1 MLVND
6 AGWPKRRAAGS
17 NARSPG
23 GGPGQPAEALA
34 PLEQARA
41 AGKPLVVA
49 QMGQS
54 LDGRIA
60 TPTGSSRGINGPAAM
75 IHLHRLRAL
84 VDAVVVGAGT
94 ARTDNPRLTVRH
106 CRGRSPARV
115 VIDPRGTVGPAAE
128 VWRPDDGVRRIVFG
142 GHSTLCPGVERLPV
156 PEGLLEPAWILE
168 RLGSLGLSRVLI
180 EGGGRTVSQFL
191 AGGAVDL
198 LHVLVAPVVLGSG
211 LTGLSLPG
219 ILDVENAPR
228 PPTAVHVFDGGDVL
242 FACDLR

>member
-1 MLVND
+1 MNDGSWPVRQRAFSDGQLPVNQAD
-6 AGWPKRRAAGS
+6 RL
-17 NARSPG
+17 
-23 GGPGQPAEALA
+23 AEALA

-41 AGKPLVVA
+41 AGLPLVVA
-49 QMGQS
+49 QLGQS

-75 IHLHRLRAL
+75 THLHRLRAL

-115 VIDPRGTVGPAAE
+115 VIDPQGTVGPAAA
-128 VWRPDDGVRRIVFG
+128 VWTGDDRVRRIVFG
-142 GHSTLCPGVERLPV
+142 GHEALCPEVERLPV
-156 PEGLLEPAWILE
+156 PQGPLEPASILE
-168 RLGSLGLSRVLI
+168 RLGSLGLKRVLI

-228 PPTAVHVFDGGDVL
+228 PPTVVHMFEGGDVL